1 MGFCGIAING
11 VKGVI
16 GLLTN
21 NGDMIDSA
29 IENGQKSLRSF
40 LYDPIGVS
48 DVAEEIAEE
57 IAENF

>member
-40 LYDPIGVS
+40 LYDPIGFS
-48 DVAEEIAEE
+48 DVAEEIAE
-57 IAENF
+57 NF